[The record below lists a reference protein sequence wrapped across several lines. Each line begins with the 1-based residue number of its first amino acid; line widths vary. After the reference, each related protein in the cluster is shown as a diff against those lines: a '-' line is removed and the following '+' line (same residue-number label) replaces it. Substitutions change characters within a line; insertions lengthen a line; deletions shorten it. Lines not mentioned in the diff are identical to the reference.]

1 MGASKQPFS
10 LVDVAVPYPV
20 DRLFTYRV
28 PESLR
33 GRVQPGSRVIV
44 PFGPRRVT
52 GYAIAART
60 RAPGKVPLK
69 DLAGLV
75 DEEPLLTKH
84 LLDLARWMAEY
95 YVHPLGE
102 ALKAVLPASIRG
114 KGRLPAED
122 ETEGKFPYEVEYPE
136 LTPDQQA
143 AFDALCD
150 ALSSGKGGRFLLHG
164 VTGSGK
170 TEVYLRC
177 IGEALRMGKSALVL
191 IPEIALIPQTT
202 SRFRRRFGKTVA
214 VLHSRLTG
222 AQRAVL
228 WRGAFAG
235 EIRIVIG
242 ARSAVFVPLKDLGI
256 IVIDEEQDSSFK
268 QEDKPRYNAVQAAEF
283 RAANEGA
290 VLLLGS
296 ATPSLEAYAAARR
309 GDMGYLTLR
318 SRPGGLEMPRVEIVD
333 MRGRY
338 EILSE
343 ELLRALEECLG
354 RREQAVILLNRR
366 GHANFVQCRS
376 CGWIERC
383 PNCSISL
390 TFHSRGQ
397 KLLCHYCGFREEAP
411 DACPRCG
418 EYKIVHRGIGTERV
432 EMELMNLLPGVKV
445 ARMDLDTTSGRSGH
459 LAVLEKFASGEK
471 DILLG
476 TQMVAKGHHYP
487 AVTLIGV
494 IAADRGL
501 HFPDFRAAE
510 KTFRLLF
517 QAAGRTGRG
526 EKGGRVSIQ
535 TYAPDHFIYEY
546 LARHD
551 YEGFA
556 AKELEMRESLGYPPA
571 GKLMLFTVSSRSRE
585 QASAAAAKIAAALEK
600 MLARTAAGEA
610 GPAASGAPG
619 ATGAG
624 ALGPKPAGLPGSAP
638 AGVLGP
644 AAAEITAPMPAQVLG
659 PTPALIERLRGR
671 YRLQILV
678 KGILDPHVRRSMVHE
693 AREALSGMKG
703 IDLQWDVDPVVLA

>member
-1 MGASKQPFS
+1 MGTSKQPPS

-20 DRLFTYRV
+20 DKLFTYRV
-28 PESLR
+28 PEALR

-52 GYAIAART
+52 GYAIAARA

-69 DLAGLV
+69 ELAGLI
-75 DEEPLLTKH
+75 DEEPLLTNN

-122 ETEGKFPYEVEYPE
+122 ETEGKFPIEAEYPE
-136 LTPDQQA
+136 LTPDQRA
-143 AFDALCD
+143 AFDTLCD
-150 ALSSGKGGRFLLHG
+150 ALSSGRGGRFLLHG

-177 IGEALRMGKSALVL
+177 IGEALRMGKSALIL

-228 WRGAFAG
+228 WRGVRSG
-235 EIRIVIG
+235 EINIVIG
-242 ARSAVFVPLKDLGI
+242 ARSAVFVPLKNLGI

-296 ATPSLEAYAAARR
+296 ATPSLESYDAARR
-309 GDMGYLTLR
+309 GKMGYLTLR

-333 MRGRY
+333 MRGRF
-338 EILSE
+338 EIFSE
-343 ELLRALEECLG
+343 ELLRALEECLA

-366 GHANFVQCRS
+366 GHANFIQCRS
-376 CGWIERC
+376 CGWMERC

-397 KLLCHYCGFREEAP
+397 KLLCHYCGFREDVP

-418 EYKIVHRGIGTERV
+418 EYKIVHRGVGTERV

-487 AVTLIGV
+487 TVTFIGV

-546 LARHD
+546 LVRHD

-571 GKLMLFTVSSRSRE
+571 GTLMLFTVSSRSRE

-600 MLARTAAGEA
+600 VFAGTVAESLGGAAAGNVGPTSA
-610 GPAASGAPG
+610 GE
-619 ATGAG
+619 
-624 ALGPKPAGLPGSAP
+624 
-638 AGVLGP
+638 LGP
-644 AAAEITAPMPAQVLG
+644 AAAGVLEPAAAGDPGLTTAGVLG

-678 KGILDPHVRRSMVHE
+678 KGILDPDLRRDMVRT
-693 AREALSGMKG
+693 AREALSGMKS
-703 IDLQWDVDPVVLA
+703 IDLQWDVDPVTLA

>member
-1 MGASKQPFS
+1 MGASKQPPS
-10 LVDVAVPYPV
+10 LFDVAVPFPV
-20 DRLFTYRV
+20 DKLFTYRV
-28 PESLR
+28 PDALR
-33 GRVQPGSRVIV
+33 GRVKPGARVIV

-52 GYAIAART
+52 GYAIAERA
-60 RAPGKVPLK
+60 RAPGKVPLRE
-69 DLAGLV
+69 LVGLV
-75 DEEPLLTKH
+75 DEEPLLTEK
-84 LLDLARWMAEY
+84 LLELARWMADY

-102 ALKAVLPASIRG
+102 ALKAVLPASVKG
-114 KGRLPAED
+114 KGRLPTED
-122 ETEGKFPYEVEYPE
+122 ETEGKFPVEVENPE
-136 LTPDQQA
+136 LTPDQQV
-143 AFDALCD
+143 AFDALRE
-150 ALSSGKGGRFLLHG
+150 ALAAGAGGRFLLHG

-170 TEVYLRC
+170 TEIYLRC
-177 IGEALRMGKSALVL
+177 IDEALRMGKSALVL

-202 SRFRRRFGKTVA
+202 SRFRRRFGGSVA
-214 VLHSRLTG
+214 VVHSRLTG
-222 AQRAVL
+222 AQRATI
-228 WRGAFAG
+228 WRGARSG
-235 EIRIVIG
+235 ELRIVIG
-242 ARSAVFVPLKDLGI
+242 ARSAVFVPLKNLGI

-283 RAANEGA
+283 RAVSEGA

-296 ATPSLEAYAAARR
+296 ATPSLESYVAAKR
-309 GDMGYLTLR
+309 GGMAYLTLQ
-318 SRPGGLEMPRVEIVD
+318 SRPGGLEMPRVDIVD

-343 ELLRALEECLG
+343 ELLRALEDCLARG
-354 RREQAVILLNRR
+354 EQAVILLNRR

-376 CGWIERC
+376 CGWIEYC

-397 KLLCHYCGFREEAP
+397 RLLCHYCGFKEDVP

-471 DILLG
+471 DVLLG

-526 EKGGRVSIQ
+526 EKGGSVCVQ
-535 TYAPDHFIYEY
+535 TYAPEHYLYEY

-556 AKELEMRESLGYPPA
+556 ARELELRESLGYPPA
-571 GKLMLFTVSSRSRE
+571 GRLMLFTVSSRSRE
-585 QASAAAAKIAAALEK
+585 QATAAAGKIAEALEK
-600 MLARTAAGEA
+600 MMAREVSQESALTNKGASDAAGA
-610 GPAASGAPG
+610 GVFGPAS
-619 ATGAG
+619 
-624 ALGPKPAGLPGSAP
+624 SA
-638 AGVLGP
+638 
-644 AAAEITAPMPAQVLG
+644 VLG

-671 YRLQILV
+671 YRFQILV
-678 KGILDPHVRRSMVHE
+678 KGIFEGTARPDMVRA
-693 AREALSGMKG
+693 AREALAGIKG
-703 IDLQWDVDPVVLA
+703 IDLEWDVDPVSVA